1 MKIVFLGTPMFAVPS
16 LTVLHEKYGVSAV
29 VCQPDREK
37 DRKGRLIE
45 GAVKAKANELGLPVF
60 QFEKIKCDGVE
71 ILKGLQPDIMVTCAY
86 GQILSQE
93 ILDIPPLGVIN
104 VHGSLLP
111 AYRGSAPIQR
121 ALINGESK
129 TGITIMKT
137 DAGMDSGAVLSSE
150 SVEIRSDDY
159 VDGLYD
165 RLSLVGARLLCETLD
180 RYIAGKIR
188 PVPQDEKKV
197 TYAPMLKKE
206 EAFIDFDR
214 SAEEIRNLIRGF
226 GYGICG
232 LSGQALKI
240 YRADLADGKGCP
252 GEILSASKGILVV
265 ACKKGALRLTELQLS
280 GKKRMT
286 ASDFLNGVRLSVG
299 DRLSALDKTAI

>member
-1 MKIVFLGTPMFAVPS
+1 MRIVFLGTPAFAVPS
-16 LTVLHEKYGVSAV
+16 LTALHEKYGVAAV

-37 DRKGRLIE
+37 DRKGRPVE
-45 GAVKAKANELGLPVF
+45 GAVKAAAGALKLPVF
-60 QFEKIKCDGVE
+60 QFEKIKRDGVE
-71 ILKGLQPDIMVTCAY
+71 ILKDLRPDLMVTCAY

-129 TGITIMKT
+129 TGVTIMKT

-150 SVEIRSDDY
+150 SVDIQSDDY

-165 RLSLVGARLLCETLD
+165 KLSVAGARLLCETLD
-180 RYIAGKIR
+180 DYIAGKLK
-188 PVPQDEKKV
+188 PVPQDEEKA

-206 EAFIDFDR
+206 EAYIDFDR
-214 SAEEIRNLIRGF
+214 SAAEVRNLIRGF

-232 LSGQALKI
+232 LSGQSLKI
-240 YRADLADGKGCP
+240 YRADLADGTGCP
-252 GEILSASKGILVV
+252 GEILSAAKGMFVV
-265 ACKKGALRLTELQLS
+265 ACRKGALRLQELQLS

-286 ASDFLNGVRLSVG
+286 AADFLNGVKLCVG
-299 DRLSALDKTAI
+299 DSLSALDKPAV